1 MKEVQFFQC
10 SFHPCSQGLFLT
22 PPPLPSEERKR
33 WEQGPGNEDVLI
45 ALDLI
50 ASVPHYFFN
59 LEKASKKASLN
70 TRAFKTDDMEQ

>member
-33 WEQGPGNEDVLI
+33 WEKGPGNEDVLI

-70 TRAFKTDDMEQ
+70 TRAFKT